1 MIANTES
8 AFKPAS
14 RSQKKPPEPEESPKS
29 IFFPKKQPVVRGN
42 PVGEARGSTDVGEL
56 EKILREILLKVRE
69 ELQYTF
75 MQVAHNDPTLTRLD
89 LSNIQLSEPE
99 IICLAKAL
107 EKNTTLELSKFSID
121 IAGMNT
127 IVGGDTIRASQEAP
141 INPVGEARG
150 STDVGKLEEL
160 KQLLSGVSEELKDTF
175 MQVAYNN
182 PTLTSLHLRA
192 TELSQSDITFLAKA
206 LQTNSS
212 LTRVEFSVGGLKKIL
227 NKIRSNVREE
237 LKDTFMQVAYN
248 NSTLTELDLSGKA
261 LSKLEIKCLA
271 EVLKTNTTV
280 TELNLSNN
288 QLDTSLVE
296 CLMDALSENKTL
308 TILNLSKCNINIQG
322 MKVIQKKLKS
332 GRPITIELG
341 NNELSHLGESLKG
354 IIAPNGGSL
363 DTKERDMYNWLRRMI
378 DQNVD
383 EYITIGGVGLREAYR
398 YKKAYRY
405 EKQVYFITQ
414 KT

>member
-1 MIANTES
+1 
-8 AFKPAS
+8 
-14 RSQKKPPEPEESPKS
+14 
-29 IFFPKKQPVVRGN
+29 N

-212 LTRVEFSVGGLKKIL
+212 LTRVEFSVGGLKK
-227 NKIRSNVREE
+227 
-237 LKDTFMQVAYN
+237 
-248 NSTLTELDLSGKA
+248 
-261 LSKLEIKCLA
+261 
-271 EVLKTNTTV
+271 
-280 TELNLSNN
+280 
-288 QLDTSLVE
+288 
-296 CLMDALSENKTL
+296 
-308 TILNLSKCNINIQG
+308 
-322 MKVIQKKLKS
+322 
-332 GRPITIELG
+332 
-341 NNELSHLGESLKG
+341 
-354 IIAPNGGSL
+354 
-363 DTKERDMYNWLRRMI
+363 
-378 DQNVD
+378 
-383 EYITIGGVGLREAYR
+383 
-398 YKKAYRY
+398 
-405 EKQVYFITQ
+405 
-414 KT
+414 

>member
-1 MIANTES
+1 
-8 AFKPAS
+8 
-14 RSQKKPPEPEESPKS
+14 
-29 IFFPKKQPVVRGN
+29 
-42 PVGEARGSTDVGEL
+42 
-56 EKILREILLKVRE
+56 
-69 ELQYTF
+69 
-75 MQVAHNDPTLTRLD
+75 
-89 LSNIQLSEPE
+89 
-99 IICLAKAL
+99 
-107 EKNTTLELSKFSID
+107 
-121 IAGMNT
+121 
-127 IVGGDTIRASQEAP
+127 
-141 INPVGEARG
+141 NPVGEARG

-354 IIAPNGGSL
+354 II
-363 DTKERDMYNWLRRMI
+363 
-378 DQNVD
+378 
-383 EYITIGGVGLREAYR
+383 
-398 YKKAYRY
+398 
-405 EKQVYFITQ
+405 
-414 KT
+414 